1 MKAGELTIN
10 GRDAFKTYGLF
21 MTAAGLAALKAPRTP
36 KEPVTCESRL
46 EHGKRVILPQ
56 PGDAVKPLFESREFN
71 MEVNMTAKTAAQ
83 FEANLAALET
93 ALTAGWLKI
102 TTTHKPG
109 TIYHCRYLG
118 TSSFA
123 QYGRA
128 AKMTLKFEEPNPGLR
143 V

>member
-1 MKAGELTIN
+1 MTIN

-56 PGDAVKPLFESREFN
+56 PGDGVGPLFESREFS

-83 FEANLAALET
+83 FEEARCYSVSFPRT
-93 ALTAGWLKI
+93 G
-102 TTTHKPG
+102 THPEASG
-109 TIYHCRYLG
+109 R
-118 TSSFA
+118 SS
-123 QYGRA
+123 
-128 AKMTLKFEEPNPGLR
+128 